1 MARTAVVT
9 GSASGL
15 GRATKALLEARGE
28 RVIGVDLRD
37 ADVTVDLT
45 TEGGRAQLVEEVT
58 ARSEGSLDAIYAIAG
73 SAQPVPLTAAVN
85 FFGAVATLEG
95 LRPLLE
101 GSPAPRAVTV
111 TSMAA
116 LHGVDDEL
124 VAAMTA
130 GDEPRAMA
138 RAEALA
144 AGTSGEGYLIYSSSK
159 RALAQWVR
167 RSAPSPAW
175 AGASIPLNAVAPG
188 VVVTPMTQDLIATEE
203 AKASLLELVPMPLN
217 GIAEAPAVAHLLG
230 WLGSVEN
237 SHLCGQIIYIDGGS
251 DAVMRGDAIW

>member
-15 GRATKALLEARGE
+15 GRATKELLEARGE

-45 TEGGRAQLVEEVT
+45 TEPGRAQLVDDVT
-58 ARSEGSLDAIYAIAG
+58 ALCDGRIDAMYAIAG

-85 FFGAVATLEG
+85 YFGAIATLEG

-101 GSPAPRAVTV
+101 GSPAPRAVAV

-124 VAAMTA
+124 VAAMTD
-130 GDEPRAMA
+130 GDEARALA
-138 RAEALA
+138 RAEELA
-144 AGTSGEGYLIYSSSK
+144 AGGPAVGHAIYSSSK
-159 RALAQWVR
+159 RALARWIR
-167 RSAPSPAW
+167 RNAPTPEW

-188 VVVTPMTQDLIATEE
+188 VVVTPMTQDLIATDE
-203 AKASLLELVPMPLN
+203 AKAALLELVPMPLN
-217 GIAEAPAVAHLLG
+217 GIAEAPVVARLLA
-230 WLGSVEN
+230 WLGSEEN
-237 SHLCGQIIYIDGGS
+237 THLCGQIIYIDGGS
-251 DAVMRGDAIW
+251 DAVMRGDTVW